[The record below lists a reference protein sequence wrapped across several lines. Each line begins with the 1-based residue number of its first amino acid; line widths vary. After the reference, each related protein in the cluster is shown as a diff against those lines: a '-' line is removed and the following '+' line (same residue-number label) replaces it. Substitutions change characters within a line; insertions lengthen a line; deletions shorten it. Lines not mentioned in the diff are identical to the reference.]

1 MISFPSCKNQ
11 DMVQTR
17 ISLCPCPA
25 PGIQRELRFPRNSRG
40 RWATWFLG
48 QISLLWLHSVGLGAS
63 GQALGVGDLFL
74 VASTLVSL
82 DQYGV

>member
-25 PGIQRELRFPRNSRG
+25 PGIHRELRFPPTAGADG
-40 RWATWFLG
+40 RPGFLG
-48 QISLLWLHSVGLGAS
+48 KFPFFGSSVGLGAS
-63 GQALGVGDLFL
+63 GQALGLGGLFL
-74 VASTLVSL
+74 VASILVSVG
-82 DQYGV
+82 QYGV